1 MVCKARYWADL
12 ENNILSFFAK
22 VDHSEVVLLELTWSG
37 EMHALMDLKMSWL
50 MRATTGAFLKNA
62 NQLFCFGK

>member
-12 ENNILSFFAK
+12 ENNIWSFFAK

-37 EMHALMDLKMSWL
+37 EMHALMDLRMSWL
-50 MRATTGAFLKNA
+50 MKMTNGAILKKCKSA
-62 NQLFCFGK
+62 ILFW